1 MSILERLCRERIF
14 VPLGPSGFVENPGRG
29 SRCQM
34 DGVGVEGGD
43 HRKVVTATVRAKNNC
58 RVESKYG

>member
-43 HRKVVTATVRAKNNC
+43 YREVVNAPMGAKN
-58 RVESKYG
+58 YF